1 MTLVNDP
8 NQRNGWQSILLQAAD
23 HVSLAPSTY
32 SMIERRYGLLKGILD
47 GASDP
52 LLHDAHVLPQGS
64 IRGRTAIRPPNG
76 ASGSCA
82 TVDADAVIWLPNA
95 HGTPAAVVLKAIQD
109 RFAEKSRVDEPIQEL
124 RRGIRIVY
132 ADENPGFHIDIT
144 PSRNTPGNPSRD
156 GHGHLVVTD
165 RTTGWKES
173 TPIGYA
179 DWLNAVADLVVP
191 VIATANDQALRKRMI
206 LAEATQEEMPGYEE
220 YVDANPLRATVKLLK
235 RHRDLWGMRQATDT
249 YKPISAVITT
259 LAGLSY
265 ADVARDAAVRPRTPL
280 DAMLE
285 IVGGMPDYIKGY
297 AGSWQVLNPADSG
310 ENFAEKWN
318 RGNGEGARYRAA
330 FDAWH
335 DEATHAF
342 LLGLSDLGA
351 RDVLSEQMRSQFG
364 IPGTLIE
371 RVTDALPANW
381 VIPGMG
387 VGKTRNQI
395 AAAGLAG
402 AGIISST
409 SQAQANSLGRLG

>member
-23 HVSLAPSTY
+23 YVSLAPSTY
-32 SMIERRYGLLKGILD
+32 SMIEQRYRVLKSILD

-64 IRGRTAIRPPNG
+64 IRGRTAIRPPAG
-76 ASGSCA
+76 ATGSCA

-95 HGTPAAVVLKAIQD
+95 TSASAATVLKAVQD
-109 RFAEKSRVDEPIQEL
+109 RFEEKSRVEEPVQEL

-144 PSRNTPGNPSRD
+144 PARNVAGNQSRD
-156 GHGHLVVTD
+156 GHGNLVVTD
-165 RTTGWKES
+165 RRTGWKES

-191 VIATANDQALRKRMI
+191 VMAIANDEALRKRVI
-206 LAEATQEEMPGYEE
+206 LAEATQEEMPGYDE
-220 YVDANPLRATVKLLK
+220 YVDANPLRATIKLLK
-235 RHRDLWGMRQATDT
+235 RHRDLWGMRQATDA
-249 YKPISAVITT
+249 YKPISAIITT

-265 ADVARDAAVRPRTPL
+265 ADVARDAAVRQRTPL

-285 IVGGMPDYIKGY
+285 IVGGMPDYIDGY
-297 AGSWQVLNPADSG
+297 EGNWQILNPADAG

-318 RGNGEGARYRAA
+318 RDKGEGARYRAG
-330 FDAWH
+330 FYAWH
-335 DEATHAF
+335 GEAMRAF
-342 LLGLSDLGA
+342 ELGLSDLGT
-351 RDVLSEQMRSQFG
+351 RDVLSEQMRGQFG
-364 IPGTLIE
+364 IPSTLVE
-371 RVTDALPANW
+371 GVTDSLPGNW
-381 VIPGMG
+381 AIPGMG
-387 VGKTRNQI
+387 AGKTRNQI

-402 AGIISST
+402 AGVSSGS
-409 SQAQANSLGRLG
+409 SQASANSLGRLG

>member
-1 MTLVNDP
+1 MTLVNDQ
-8 NQRNGWQSILLQAAD
+8 NQREGWQSILLQAAD
-23 HVSLAPSTY
+23 HVSLKPGTY
-32 SMIERRYGLLKGILD
+32 SMIKRRYDVLKETLD
-47 GASDP
+47 GASNP

-64 IRGRTAIRPPNG
+64 IRGRTAIRPPTG
-76 ASGSCA
+76 ATGSCA

-95 HGTPAAVVLKAIQD
+95 GNTSAAVVLKAVQD
-109 RFAEKSRVDEPIQEL
+109 RFEEKSRVEEPIQEL

-144 PSRNTPGNPSRD
+144 PSRNAAGNASRD
-156 GHGHLVVTD
+156 GCGHLVVTD

-191 VIATANDQALRKRMI
+191 VVAMDQALRKRVL
-206 LAEATQEEMPGYEE
+206 LAEATQEEMPDYDE
-220 YVDANPLRATVKLLK
+220 YVDANPLRATIKLLK
-235 RHRDLWGMRQATDT
+235 RHRDLWGMRQSTDK

-265 ADVARDAAVRPRTPL
+265 ADVARDAAIKPRTPL

-285 IVGGMPDYIKGY
+285 IVGRMPEHIRGY
-297 AGSWQVLNPADSG
+297 EGNWQVLNPADSS

-318 RGNGEGARYRAA
+318 RGNGEGAQYRAA
-330 FDAWH
+330 FRSWH
-335 DEATHAF
+335 GEVMQAF
-342 LLGLSDLGA
+342 VLGLTDLGA
-351 RDVLSEQMRSQFG
+351 RDALPEQMRKQFG
-364 IPGTLIE
+364 IPGTLVE
-371 RVTDALPANW
+371 GVTDSLPGNW

-387 VGKTRNQI
+387 AGKTRNQI

-402 AGIISST
+402 AGISSGA
-409 SQAQANSLGRLG
+409 SQASANSLGRLG